1 MSSHHHHHGD
11 AFGAEGS
18 NVAVDAFDS
27 SGQDEHVF
35 YRHSFFII
43 FYFIDINIVDD
54 I

>member
-27 SGQDEHVF
+27 SGQDERVF
-35 YRHSFFII
+35 LQTFL
-43 FYFIDINIVDD
+43 FYYFLFH
-54 I
+54 